1 MNRKG
6 KSCTIEYDGASKG
19 NPGRAGAGVVL
30 RDESGSVVMRAR
42 EGVGSA
48 TNNVAE
54 YRALNRGMKT
64 AIEHGYTD
72 VRVRGDSQLV
82 SKQVQ
87 GEWRVNSPNLAPLY
101 NEARDLKGQF
111 QHFEMDHVPREYNS
125 EADAEANRGV
135 YLRDGQVQKDYF

>member
-1 MNRKG
+1 
-6 KSCTIEYDGASKG
+6 
-19 NPGRAGAGVVL
+19 
-30 RDESGSVVMRAR
+30 MRAR

-64 AIEHGYTD
+64 ALEHGYTD

-111 QHFEMDHVPREYNS
+111 QHFEMDNVPREYNS

-135 YLRDGQVQKDYF
+135 CLRDGQVQKDYF